1 MSVTNSVP
9 EILYAKVFTNQHLL
23 ENILS
28 YLSND
33 FRKNLNIRLVNK
45 SINNTFLRL
54 IRRNHRKVKI
64 EYAYNVRNIE
74 TRLEDYIYIN
84 YRKINNQDVLPYFM

>member
-1 MSVTNSVP
+1 MSVTNSVS

-45 SINNTFLRL
+45 LINNTFLRL
-54 IRRNHRKVKI
+54 IRRSHR
-64 EYAYNVRNIE
+64 
-74 TRLEDYIYIN
+74 IN
-84 YRKINNQDVLPYFM
+84 KNSSSDENRFIRVMDISIG